1 MQLLQPPKVDMP
13 LRKVSR
19 LTLPV
24 MVRLAAVCFSKIT
37 ATSRWTVSNVSNKL
51 YESGTT
57 VIVSGENTEITG
69 NIQLDNWGDQGANFV
84 SSLNFESGKLNV
96 NIIVDTA
103 AVEIGVFSKITI
115 SGGTFT
121 NSAIVNAS
129 KYTVYGEKNI
139 LAVEG
144 WNIINAETGTWYNR

>member
-1 MQLLQPPKVDMP
+1 MP

-103 AVEIGVFSKITI
+103 AVEIGALSKITI

-121 NSAIVNAS
+121 NSAIVGAS